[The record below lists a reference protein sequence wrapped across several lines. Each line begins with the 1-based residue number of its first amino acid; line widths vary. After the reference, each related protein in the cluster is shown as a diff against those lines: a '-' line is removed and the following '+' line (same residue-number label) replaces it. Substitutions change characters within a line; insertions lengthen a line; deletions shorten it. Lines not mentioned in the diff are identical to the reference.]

1 MITKNSGG
9 WLKNVNVSIAT
20 NRNELYFDS
29 SLKYTSENNFKAK
42 ENRYFDRETVTN
54 RIRHCDYFISV

>member
-1 MITKNSGG
+1 MAE
-9 WLKNVNVSIAT
+9 NVNVSIAT

-29 SLKYTSENNFKAK
+29 SLKYTSENNFKAN

-54 RIRHCDYFISV
+54 RIRHGDYFISV